1 MTWMRLNSP
10 YRQNKLNGLVFL
22 TLNELNRLAYD
33 ALTGSLSDAFQKEW
47 PEWANGLI
55 YYPFDLVSNLKA
67 YNLHMGKNTNIHS
80 TCRVIDEV
88 DLNMGF
94 TLGEYKH
101 IPIGDFTDFEP
112 YTQIEVYLP
121 YYGQVSLKVADI
133 YNKYVQ
139 FRLFIDFYSGQGTYY
154 IGVSDESS
162 EPHSLRVPWRAG
174 LSDIDGNTR
183 ILGTYTCQLGY
194 SIPYGQS
201 GASEAIRNI
210 TLGLVK
216 GAATIGGAAI
226 AGAIGAGVASTVSST
241 VVDYSSTARTRNPQ
255 TGRQV
260 IRGSVS
266 RHEETTNTESV
277 TRNTWKGDVVSG
289 CFNTAV
295 NAIANANISPQFDR
309 ANNPFS
315 DSIGPRSIYV
325 IEKRVNIKDVDS
337 EYSHLYGRPLGE
349 TRTLSSVH
357 GYTECSAVHFEG
369 ENFGSATSEELK
381 LITQFMSSGVI
392 LP

>member
-10 YRQNKLNGLVFL
+10 YRQNNLNGLVFL
-22 TLNELNRLAYD
+22 TREEVD
-33 ALTGSLSDAFQKEW
+33 ALALDALQGSLKDAFQKEW
-47 PEWANGLI
+47 PEWTNGLI

-67 YNLHMGKNTNIHS
+67 YKLHMGRNTSIRS
-80 TCRVIDEV
+80 TCRFIEGQ

-101 IPIGDFTDFEP
+101 IPNGDFTDFEP

-139 FRLFIDFYSGQGTYY
+139 FRLFIDFYTGQGTYY

-162 EPHSLRVPWRAG
+162 APYSLRVPWRAG
-174 LSDIDGNTR
+174 LAVVDGNTR

-241 VVDYSSTARTRNPQ
+241 VVDYSSTARNRNPQ
-255 TGRQV
+255 TGRQI

-266 RHEETTNTESV
+266 RHEETTTTETT
-277 TRNTWKGDVVSG
+277 TRNTWKGDVVNG

-309 ANNPFS
+309 SNNPFS

-325 IEKRVNIKDVDS
+325 VKKRVNIKDVDA
-337 EYSHLYGRPLGE
+337 EYAHLYGNPLGE
-349 TRTLSSVH
+349 TRTLSFVH
-357 GYTECSAVHFEG
+357 GYTECSAIHFEG
-369 ENFGSATSEELK
+369 VNFGSATSEELK